1 LGQVVRRD
9 FARGQIER
17 GLAAREATM
26 RLERW
31 FNKSSSWLRLLL
43 HRREAEQA
51 LDEEI
56 QFHLDAKTEQY
67 IEKGMAPVAARRAA
81 CIELGGVEQVK
92 EQVRAV
98 RAAAGLET
106 FVQDVRFGLR
116 LLRKSPVFTTVAVL
130 ILGLG
135 IGANTA
141 VFSII
146 NVLLRSLPVRD
157 PGQLVELLHQHPAN
171 LHSTVSRGTLTRF

>member
-1 LGQVVRRD
+1 
-9 FARGQIER
+9 
-17 GLAAREATM
+17 M

-43 HRREAEQA
+43 HRREADQA
-51 LDEEI
+51 VDEEI

-67 IEKGMAPVAARRAA
+67 IEKGMTRVAARRAA

-92 EQVRAV
+92 EKVRAV
-98 RAAAGLET
+98 RTGALLET

-116 LLRKSPVFTTVAVL
+116 LLRKSPVFTTIAVL

-141 VFSII
+141 IFSMI
-146 NVLLRSLPVRD
+146 NRLMLRTLPVRD
-157 PGQLVELLHQHPAN
+157 PGRLVELLHQYPGEPAFN
-171 LHSTVSRGTLTRF
+171 GFSWDAYRIM

>member
-1 LGQVVRRD
+1 M
-9 FARGQIER
+9 
-17 GLAAREATM
+17 M

-43 HRREAEQA
+43 HRREADQA

-56 QFHLDAKTEQY
+56 RFHLDVKTEQY
-67 IEKGMAPVAARRAA
+67 IEKGMTPIAARRAA

-92 EQVRAV
+92 EQVRTI
-98 RAAAGLET
+98 RAGAWLET

-116 LLRKSPVFTTVAVL
+116 LLRKSPGFTTIAVL
-130 ILGLG
+130 IPGLG

-141 VFSII
+141 VFSMI
-146 NVLLRSLPVRD
+146 NGLMLRTLPVRE
-157 PGQLVELLHQHPAN
+157 PERLVELLHQSPAN
-171 LHSTVSRGTLTRF
+171 LHSTASRGTLIRFYVTVIMSFRT